1 METMNSTCI
10 TAVAAAARKGIKLSA
25 LYEKLK
31 EPAFPGWRRAPLV
44 APALPEWRFQCGAS
58 RLFPSSPRSA
68 LSATRYRSLPCEDT
82 HRKQLRRHGP
92 CFGGCRETQ
101 DRA

>member
-1 METMNSTCI
+1 MAHDGLLRKEMFVGTMQKVVVPPTPRTDGQARLRQALS
-10 TAVAAAARKGIKLSA
+10 AEQARKGMKLSA

-58 RLFPSSPRSA
+58 RLFPSSPRSNV
-68 LSATRYRSLPCEDT
+68 SAT
-82 HRKQLRRHGP
+82 
-92 CFGGCRETQ
+92 
-101 DRA
+101 